1 MKAAGRPVG
10 PLESALHHKISGPL
24 SALLMPLLGAVAGF
38 GLARSGKLF
47 VRIVLGMGLGFASFV
62 GDNFA
67 LAMGNLGA
75 IPPLLAA
82 WAPVLLFYLI
92 GRWEERRGGKWCDR
106 TCRSRWG

>member
-1 MKAAGRPVG
+1 
-10 PLESALHHKISGPL
+10 
-24 SALLMPLLGAVAGF
+24 MPLLGAVAGF

-47 VRIVLGMGLGFASFV
+47 VRIVLGMGLGFAYFV

-82 WAPVLLFYLI
+82 WAPLLL
-92 GRWEERRGGKWCDR
+92 RSEERRVGKECVS
-106 TCRSRWG
+106 TFRSGWSPNHKKKNNTTRPNEEYNDTKLSMRS